1 MEMPGG
7 LISSNLEMLHR
18 FILRGLTYMS
28 HILVKNM
35 VKIIQLSSIQLW
47 DPTYAVSNDA
57 FGCHGFG
64 I

>member
-1 MEMPGG
+1 
-7 LISSNLEMLHR
+7 
-18 FILRGLTYMS
+18 MS

-57 FGCHGFG
+57 FGRHDFG